1 MKQHMMKRTHWKAVW
16 LVLLSLCLT
25 NIGYAKDDDELSR
38 EEKIE
43 QRIHSVEKPLEVIDP
58 PTAERKDYYRNREYA
73 INEVLLQ
80 QAKNARAKG
89 DYPLAE
95 RLYERVLGFAPKNQ
109 YALAGL
115 AAVAREKQQARDMV
129 EAQKLIDSNQMT
141 KAKVLVHDVLL
152 ENPQHPLARQLNER
166 IGLKMGDS
174 HAQLPQLKA
183 KFDKPVSLEFRNANI
198 KLVFDALSRDTGIN
212 FILDKDVR
220 PDMRTNINVKN
231 VSIDEAIDTV
241 ISSNGLAKKVTSEN
255 TVIIFPRNALK
266 LKAYEELLI
275 RNFYLN
281 NTKAKDVADLLKSM
295 IRTKNIYV
303 YERLNMLVIRD
314 RPEVINLAEK
324 LVNAMD
330 LAGPEV
336 MLEIEVLEVSSNRLQ
351 DLGIVYPSTLSVI
364 SSLEN
369 GITLEEL
376 KNMNSS
382 TVGVSAIPSVNFGKT
397 TGDVNLLSNPRI
409 RVKND
414 ETAKISV
421 GDKVPVVTV
430 VNTANVGSQQNVD
443 YIDVGLKLEVEPHI
457 TLNNFVDIKVGL
469 EVSTLGRET
478 VLQNGSSVF
487 QIGNRTAQTS
497 LRLKDGETQVLAGL
511 ISDDDRRNINK
522 LPGLGDIPLLGRLFS
537 NNSDS
542 ASKTEIVL
550 AITPRVLGNIPLP
563 SAQFTEYWS
572 GTANQISDKIK
583 KTTAVNGGSGAASS
597 GQPKNA
603 FGRLLQQRQQ
613 QNGNP
618 FNVVPAIDP
627 SQVPPKPKDL
637 LEGEVKRTG
646 QSPINQ
652 SDQNQQSGDK
662 EDSFIPDVQFL
673 K

>member
-1 MKQHMMKRTHWKAVW
+1 MKQQKIKQTHCKAA
-16 LVLLSLCLT
+16 LLSSLLLLFAV
-25 NIGYAKDDDELSR
+25 NVGVAKEEVSP
-38 EEKIE
+38 EEKVE
-43 QRIHSVEKPLEVIDP
+43 QRIQAVEQTLDGAEQ
-58 PTAERKDYYRNREYA
+58 PTAERKTYYRNREYA

-80 QAKNARAKG
+80 EAKTARAKG
-89 DYPLAE
+89 NYLLAE
-95 RLYERVLGFAPKNQ
+95 RMYERVLGFAPKNQ

-115 AAVAREKQQARDMV
+115 ASLAREKQQAKDLV
-129 EAQKLIDSNQMT
+129 EAKKLLGDN
-141 KAKVLVHDVLL
+141 KVDEARVLVHDVLL
-152 ENPQHPLARQLNER
+152 ENPQHPLARQLNEQ
-166 IGLKMGDS
+166 IGLKVGDS
-174 HAQLPQLKA
+174 HARLPQLKA

-281 NTKAKDVADLLKSM
+281 NTQAKDVADLLKSM
-295 IRTKNIYV
+295 IKTKNIFV

-324 LVNAMD
+324 LVNSMD

-336 MLEIEVLEVSSNRLQ
+336 MLEIEILEVTASRLQ
-351 DLGIVYPSTLSVI
+351 DLGIVYPSQLSVI
-364 SSLEN
+364 SSLAN

-376 KNMNSS
+376 KNMNST
-382 TVGVSAIPSVNFGKT
+382 TVGVSAVPSVNFGKT
-397 TGDVNLLSNPRI
+397 TGDVNILSNPRI

-430 VNTANVGSQQNVD
+430 VNTANVGSQQSVD

-457 TLNNFVDIKVGL
+457 TLDNFVDIKVGL
-469 EVSTLGRET
+469 EVSSLGQET
-478 VLQNGSSVF
+478 RLDNGSTVF

-537 NNSDS
+537 NHSDTS
-542 ASKTEIVL
+542 SKTEIVL

-572 GTANQISDKIK
+572 GTANHITDKIK
-583 KTTAVNGGSGAASS
+583 KTTATTGSGTGATS
-597 GQPKNA
+597 QPNNA

-613 QNGNP
+613 NNGGFGQAP
-618 FNVVPAIDP
+618 IVPQIDP
-627 SQVPPKPKDL
+627 SQVPPKPADL
-637 LEGEVKRTG
+637 LGAEA
-646 QSPINQ
+646 
-652 SDQNQQSGDK
+652 QNQANPAANPNQGAEK
-662 EDSFIPDVQFL
+662 KTDSFIPDVQFL

>member
-1 MKQHMMKRTHWKAVW
+1 MKLNRMKQANWQALW
-16 LVLLSLCLT
+16 LALLLLLLINVSF
-25 NIGYAKDDDELSR
+25 A
-38 EEKIE
+38 EETVTPEEMVE
-43 QRIHSVEKPLEVIDP
+43 QRLQAAEQPALVTVK
-58 PTAERKDYYRNREYA
+58 PTAERKEYYRNREYA

-80 QAKNARAKG
+80 QAKNARIQG

-95 RLYERVLGFAPKNQ
+95 RLYERVLGFAPNNQ

-115 AAVAREKQQARDMV
+115 AAVAKEKQQANDLAR
-129 EAQKLIDSNQMT
+129 AKKLLSENNT
-141 KAKVLVHDVLL
+141 KQARVIVHDVLL
-152 ENPQHPLARQLNER
+152 ENPQHPMARELNEQ
-166 IGLKMGDS
+166 IGLKLGDS
-174 HAQLPQLKA
+174 HAQLPQLKS
-183 KFDKPVSLEFRNANI
+183 KFNRPVSLEFRNASI

-241 ISSNGLAKKVTSEN
+241 ISSNALAKKVTSDN

-295 IRTKNIYV
+295 IKTKNIYV

-336 MLEIEVLEVSSNRLQ
+336 MLEIEVLEVASSRLQ
-351 DLGIVYPSTLSVI
+351 DLGIVYPSQLSVI
-364 SSLEN
+364 SSLDN

-376 KNMNSS
+376 KNMNSG
-382 TVGVSAIPSVNFGKT
+382 TVGVSAVPSINFGKT

-537 NNSDS
+537 NHSDS

-572 GTANQISDKIK
+572 GTANHISDKIK
-583 KTTAVNGGSGAASS
+583 TTTVVNEGGSSTNNPS
-597 GQPKNA
+597 QNA

-627 SQVPPKPKDL
+627 AQVPPKPADL
-637 LEGEVKRTG
+637 LEAEAKRAL
-646 QSPINQ
+646 
-652 SDQNQQSGDK
+652 QNQPTQGESEPAEKTK
-662 EDSFIPDVQFL
+662 EDSFIPDVEFL

>member
-1 MKQHMMKRTHWKAVW
+1 MKQQKIKQTHCIAA
-16 LVLLSLCLT
+16 LLSSLLLLLAV
-25 NIGYAKDDDELSR
+25 NVGVANEEISS
-38 EEKIE
+38 EEKAE
-43 QRIHSVEKPLEVIDP
+43 QRIQTVEQKIDGAEQ
-58 PTAERKDYYRNREYA
+58 PTAERKTYYSNREYA

-80 QAKNARAKG
+80 EAKNARAKG
-89 DYPLAE
+89 NYLLAE
-95 RLYERVLGFAPKNQ
+95 RMYERVLGFAPKNQ

-115 AAVAREKQQARDMV
+115 AAVAREKQQDKDLA
-129 EAQKLIDSNQMT
+129 EAKKLLAENKVD

-152 ENPQHPLARQLNER
+152 ENPQHPLGRQLNEQ

-241 ISSNGLAKKVTSEN
+241 ISSNGLAKKVTSDN

-295 IRTKNIYV
+295 IKTKNIFV

-324 LVNAMD
+324 LVNSMD

-336 MLEIEVLEVSSNRLQ
+336 MLEIEVLEVASSRLQ
-351 DLGIVYPSTLSVI
+351 ELGIVYPSQLSVI
-364 SSLEN
+364 SSLDS
-369 GITLEEL
+369 GIPLSEL
-376 KNMNSS
+376 KNINSS
-382 TVGVSAIPSVNFGKT
+382 TISVSPVPALNFGKS

-414 ETAKISV
+414 EVAKIMV

-430 VNTANVGSQQNVD
+430 VNTANVGTQQNVD

-457 TLNNFVDIKVGL
+457 TLDDFVDIKVGL
-469 EVSTLGRET
+469 EVSTLGKET
-478 VLQNGSSVF
+478 VLDNGGSVF
-487 QIGNRTAQTS
+487 AIGSRTAQTS

-511 ISDDDRRNINK
+511 ILDDDRRNINK

-537 NNSDS
+537 NTGDS
-542 ASKTEIVL
+542 VEKTEIVL

-572 GTANQISDKIK
+572 GTANHITDKIK
-583 KTTAVNGGSGAASS
+583 KTTATTGSGAGTAR
-597 GQPKNA
+597 QPTN
-603 FGRLLQQRQQ
+603 FGRLLQQQQ
-613 QNGNP
+613 SNSNFGQTP
-618 FNVVPAIDP
+618 VVPKINP
-627 SQVPPKPKDL
+627 LQVPPKPADL
-637 LEGEVKRTG
+637 LEAEAQSQAKPTTG
-646 QSPINQ
+646 NNQ
-652 SDQNQQSGDK
+652 GAEEK
-662 EDSFIPDVQFL
+662 TDSFIPDVQFL